1 MNPELT
7 VSLLCEEANQF
18 ARIESSREHA
28 SLFGVTG
35 GSFSIFIS
43 RLIERAGQI
52 EGILK
57 IL

>member
-1 MNPELT
+1 MKPELT

-35 GSFSIFIS
+35 GGFSIGDLLNKPV
-43 RLIERAGQI
+43 R
-52 EGILK
+52 
-57 IL
+57 